1 MELQKRF
8 KISWLADF
16 RDPWTNIDFYKDL
29 RLSKWAD
36 KKHKSL
42 EGAVAKNADMVLTI
56 GNQLKTELLALG
68 SNEVQVLENGYD
80 PEDFPI
86 NSSLELD
93 SNFTIAH
100 MRYFFHHQG
109 NHEVLWKVLEKYAMK
124 MCFLRT
130 NSNLN

>member
-42 EGAVAKNADMVLTI
+42 EGAVLKNADMVLTI
-56 GNQLKTELLALG
+56 GN
-68 SNEVQVLENGYD
+68 
-80 PEDFPI
+80 
-86 NSSLELD
+86 
-93 SNFTIAH
+93 H
-100 MRYFFHHQG
+100 
-109 NHEVLWKVLEKYAMK
+109 
-124 MCFLRT
+124 
-130 NSNLN
+130 